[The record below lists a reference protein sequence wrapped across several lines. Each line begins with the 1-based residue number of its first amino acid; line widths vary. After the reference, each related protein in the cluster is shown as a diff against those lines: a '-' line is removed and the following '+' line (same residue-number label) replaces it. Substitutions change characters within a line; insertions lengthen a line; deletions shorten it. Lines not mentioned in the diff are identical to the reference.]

1 MNSSPLN
8 TSFLRSQVCPTCGSD
23 RSVPCVSSQP
33 PAENLDFASLKQG
46 WYGFFRK
53 KVFFTYHRCA
63 RCGQLYSPSYFT
75 DDALAELYGSMP
87 DNTAGMR
94 DTYLE
99 RTQQG
104 YYSFLKRHCAMR
116 GDYFELGP
124 DVGMLTQF
132 IAAEPGIGKMWL
144 YEPNRVVGPILAEK
158 VKAKAFEIRTEMKD
172 FSAVPNGSL
181 GVCVM
186 VHVLDHLPDVAA
198 VMRVI
203 ARKLRPDGY
212 LLIVT
217 HDERSLLARILRERW
232 PAYCLQHPL
241 LFNKRSTAKFLSTCG
256 LEVVETRKS
265 TNYFPA
271 TYLLKHLLF
280 ALGLGRVAQWNSWA
294 CVIPLKLGNIM
305 TVARPQKDAG
315 AGVGAAENISS

>member
-1 MNSSPLN
+1 MTHMDSSYLRTCSCPVCG
-8 TSFLRSQVCPTCGSD
+8 TSKTAPSIASF
-23 RSVPCVSSQP
+23 P
-33 PAENLDFASLKQG
+33 PAEELDFPSLKTG
-46 WYGFFRK
+46 WRGFFRK
-53 KVFFTYHRCA
+53 KVFFTYERCTN
-63 RCGQLYSPSYFT
+63 CGMLYDPVYLT

-87 DNTAGMR
+87 DNTAGMPE
-94 DTYLE
+94 TYLE

-104 YYSFLKRHCAMR
+104 YYSFLKRHCAMQ

-124 DVGMLTQF
+124 DVGLLTQF

-144 YEPNRVVGPILAEK
+144 YEPNRNVGPILAEK
-158 VKAKAFEIRTEMKD
+158 VKGKAFEIRTEMKD
-172 FSAVPNGSL
+172 FSAVPDGSL

-186 VHVLDHLPDVAA
+186 IHVLNHLPDVASI
-198 VMRVI
+198 MRGL
-203 ARKLRPDGY
+203 ARKLRPDGR

-217 HDERSLLARILRERW
+217 HNERSLLARVLRERW

-241 LFNKRSTAKFLSTCG
+241 LFNKRSTAKFLATCG
-256 LEVVETRKS
+256 LKVVETRRS
-265 TNYFPA
+265 SNYFPA

-280 ALGLGRVAQWNSWA
+280 ALGLGRIAQWNSYA

-315 AGVGAAENISS
+315 ADAVVAANLS